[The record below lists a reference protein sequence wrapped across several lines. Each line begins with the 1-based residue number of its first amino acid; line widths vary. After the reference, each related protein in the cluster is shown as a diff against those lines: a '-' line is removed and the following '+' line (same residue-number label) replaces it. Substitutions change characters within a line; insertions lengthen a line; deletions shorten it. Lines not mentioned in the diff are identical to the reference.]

1 MKEDIMSHNVE
12 TMAYAGEVPWHGLG
26 VPVSNDMSAYEMM
39 EAAQLNWSVKKQPMY
54 FMPNEDNSNWV
65 NNSTGVLVEDKM
77 LLIREKDNM
86 QLDVVG
92 KNWHPVQNQ
101 EAFDFFYDWVEEGKM
116 EMHTAGSLSNGKIVW
131 ILAKVNETFEVLK
144 NDIVESYML
153 FTNPHSFGTSVNVR
167 FTPIRVVCNNTLQLA
182 LGDNNNGIRLDHTKK
197 FDPHL
202 VRDTLGLAT
211 DSMRVYQH
219 QATYLASKHATGEQR
234 DNYFK
239 EMFPMTDY
247 EKDVKGYVRSK
258 KAADA
263 NRLHNNGTPG
273 SEFSK
278 DSWWDTFNTLTF
290 MYDHKLG
297 KSNASRIRS
306 SWYGEASKTKQVALA
321 KALEYAN
328 VA

>member
-1 MKEDIMSHNVE
+1 MSHNVE

-167 FTPIRVVCNNTLQLA
+167 FTPLRVVCNNTFQLA
-182 LGDNNNGIRLDHTKK
+182 LGNNNNGIRLDHTKK

>member
-1 MKEDIMSHNVE
+1 MSHNVE
-12 TMAYAGEVPWHGLG
+12 TMAYAGELPWHGLG

-77 LLIREKDNM
+77 LLIREEDNK

-131 ILAKVNETFEVLK
+131 ILAKVNETFEVVK
-144 NDIVESYML
+144 DDVVESYML
-153 FTNPHSFGTSVNVR
+153 FTNPHSFGTSLNVR

-182 LGDNNNGIRLDHTKK
+182 LGSNNNGIRLDHTKK
-197 FDPHL
+197 FDPHV
-202 VRDTLGLAT
+202 VRDALGLAT
-211 DSMRVYQH
+211 NSMIEYSN
-219 QATYLASKHATGEQR
+219 QAKHLVNKMSTKESRDEYFSKL
-234 DNYFK
+234 
-239 EMFPMTDY
+239 FPMTHY
-247 EKDVKGYVRSK
+247 EEEVKGYVRSK
-258 KAADA
+258 KAAYA
-263 NRLHNNGTPG
+263 NRLHNDGTPG
-273 SEFSK
+273 AGLVK
-278 DSWWDTFNTLTF
+278 DSWWDTFNTVTY

-297 KSNASRIRS
+297 KSNASRVRS
-306 SWYGEASKTKQVALA
+306 SWYGDASKSKQEALT
-321 KALEYAN
+321 KALQYAD

>member
-1 MKEDIMSHNVE
+1 MSHNVE

-167 FTPIRVVCNNTLQLA
+167 FTPIRVVCNNTFQLA
-182 LGDNNNGIRLDHTKK
+182 LGNNNNGIRLDHTKK

>member
-1 MKEDIMSHNVE
+1 MSHNVE
-12 TMAYAGEVPWHGLG
+12 TMAYAGELPWHGLG

-77 LLIREKDNM
+77 LLIREEDNK

-131 ILAKVNETFEVLK
+131 ILAKVNETFEVVK
-144 NDIVESYML
+144 DDVVESYML
-153 FTNPHSFGTSVNVR
+153 FTNPHSFGTSLNVR

-182 LGDNNNGIRLDHTKK
+182 LGSNNNGIRLDHTKK
-197 FDPHL
+197 FDPHV
-202 VRDTLGLAT
+202 VRDALGLAT
-211 DSMRVYQH
+211 NSMIEYSN
-219 QATYLASKHATGEQR
+219 QAKHLVNKMSTKESRDEYFSKL
-234 DNYFK
+234 
-239 EMFPMTDY
+239 FPMTHY
-247 EKDVKGYVRSK
+247 EEEVKGYVRSK
-258 KAADA
+258 KAAYA

-273 SEFSK
+273 AGLVK
-278 DSWWDTFNTLTF
+278 DSWWDTFNTVTY

-297 KSNASRIRS
+297 KSNASRVKS
-306 SWYGEASKTKQVALA
+306 SWYGDASKSKQEALT
-321 KALEYAN
+321 KALQYAD

>member
-1 MKEDIMSHNVE
+1 MSHNVE

-54 FMPNEDNSNWV
+54 FMPNQDK
-65 NNSTGVLVEDKM
+65 GVLVEDKM
-77 LLIREKDNM
+77 LLIREEDNM

-182 LGDNNNGIRLDHTKK
+182 LGSNNNGIRLDHTKK

-211 DSMRVYQH
+211 DSMKIYQH

>member
-1 MKEDIMSHNVE
+1 MSHNVE

>member
-1 MKEDIMSHNVE
+1 MSHNVE

-297 KSNASRIRS
+297 RSNASRIRS

>member
-1 MKEDIMSHNVE
+1 MSHNVE

-153 FTNPHSFGTSVNVR
+153 FTNPHSFGTSLNVR

-182 LGDNNNGIRLDHTKK
+182 LGQHNNGIRLDHTKK

-297 KSNASRIRS
+297 RSNASRIRS

>member
-1 MKEDIMSHNVE
+1 
-12 TMAYAGEVPWHGLG
+12 
-26 VPVSNDMSAYEMM
+26 
-39 EAAQLNWSVKKQPMY
+39 
-54 FMPNEDNSNWV
+54 MPNEDNSNWV